1 MFRALF
7 HGGSGLAEAATLER
21 LLELAKQLSAVD
33 KIRLI
38 ERLAPQIEYEL
49 KSCNPAERKPLRGL
63 WRGVDLSEEDINQ
76 APRETWNE
84 FPREDI

>member
-1 MFRALF
+1 M
-7 HGGSGLAEAATLER
+7 AEAATLER
-21 LLELAKQLSAVD
+21 LQELAKQLSAVD

-63 WRGVDLSEEDINQ
+63 WRGVDLSEEDIAQ
-76 APRETWNE
+76 ARRETWTE
-84 FPREDI
+84 FPREDV

>member
-1 MFRALF
+1 M
-7 HGGSGLAEAATLER
+7 AEAATLEK

-38 ERLAPQIEYEL
+38 ERLAPQIEHEL
-49 KSCNPAERKPLRGL
+49 KSCNPAGRRLLRGL
-63 WRGVDLSEEDINQ
+63 WKGLDLSEEDIDQ
-76 APRETWNE
+76 ARREIWSE